1 MDFSVEASNMNFLV
15 NLTRHLQSIFEKI
28 QQNSYWKG
36 KAEKKI
42 ESQWDLTAPNPF
54 AQRVVS
60 GRVIEMMSV
69 WNGAQDTVVACAIAQ
84 DHWERNPM
92 DTVAVCIGAALGH
105 FNFWRVKN
113 HYTNRLVK
121 QTEFPKGEPD
131 SLYRRDSPWISSYH
145 MQNPFQSNITDITH
159 VYNITW
165 V

>member
-1 MDFSVEASNMNFLV
+1 MSEF
-15 NLTRHLQSIFEKI
+15 
-28 QQNSYWKG
+28 G
-36 KAEKKI
+36 KAFAKYFRKNLVELVLERKGRKKI

-60 GRVIEMMSV
+60 RRVIEMMSV

-105 FNFWRVKN
+105 FNFRLVKN

-145 MQNPFQSNITDITH
+145 IQNPF
-159 VYNITW
+159 
-165 V
+165 